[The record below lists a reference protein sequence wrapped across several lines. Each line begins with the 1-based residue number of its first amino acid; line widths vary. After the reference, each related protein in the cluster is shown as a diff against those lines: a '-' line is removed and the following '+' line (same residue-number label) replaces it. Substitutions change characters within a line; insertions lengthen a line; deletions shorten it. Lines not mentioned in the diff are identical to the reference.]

1 MKRGYVVG
9 EYILVSFFFL
19 ILIVLI
25 VNKFTDFTLTEINKV
40 DEFEQCKNS
49 KRIFEKLFDD
59 ELVLSENSNYSN
71 ILSNYTSENNIS
83 ILTTNISQLGFSSG
97 QNKINHSNF
106 YETLTNLNIYD
117 WNNYENS
124 IDSFSIKVIPFAANI
139 ESIYSEEAEI
149 TSISPLQPR
158 VNIWLNDS
166 VSNSNIVHRTIGVSA
181 SETTSDNSRF
191 DFTFLLPNAT
201 LVGSI
206 DDSNIS
212 DTLVTDQNEDYLKI
226 SGSIN
231 PNIGRST
238 FFFSFTSDTQSIT
251 NWGEKYSS
259 YDGTE
264 YELINNI
271 SKKNNLIVFENI
283 RYYDLDSGK
292 NYDIYFGNDM
302 NLNMNW
308 GPEKS
313 DGCNYNRIYLIEN
326 DNKRVNYTINGNL
339 FERNINPSVYSIV
352 EVTSR

>member
-83 ILTTNISQLGFSSG
+83 ILTTNVSQLGFSSG
-97 QNKINHSNF
+97 QNKINYSNF
-106 YETLTNLNIYD
+106 YETVTDLKIYD
-117 WNNYENS
+117 WNNYEGS
-124 IDSFSIKVIPFAANI
+124 TDSFTIGVKPLAANI
-139 ESIYSEEAEI
+139 ESIYSTESAI
-149 TSISPLQPR
+149 TSISPFEPR

-166 VSNSNIVHRTIGVSA
+166 TSNSGTVHRTLGVSV
-181 SETTSDNSRF
+181 SETSSHNSRF
-191 DFTFLLPNAT
+191 DFVFLLPNAT

-206 DDSNIS
+206 DNSNIS
-212 DTLVTDQNEDYLKI
+212 DTLITDQTGDYLKI

-231 PNIGRST
+231 PDTGRDT

-251 NWGEKYSS
+251 NWGEKYSN
-259 YDGTE
+259 YNGTE
-264 YELINNI
+264 FELINNI
-271 SKKNNLIVFENI
+271 SKKNNLIVFEKLKF
-283 RYYDLDSGK
+283 YDLGSEK

-302 NLNMNW
+302 NMNMNW

-313 DGCNYNRIYLIEN
+313 DGCKYNRIYLIEN

-339 FERNINPSVYSIV
+339 FERNINPSIYSIV